1 MSATRHKRVFTV
13 PPAVPFLNT
22 IASKLLDGSLVESFR
37 HDPDDPLSLSKVT
50 IFVPTRRAARVLR
63 SEFVDLLGGRSAIL
77 PVIRPL
83 GETDDDSGYFDLAAP
98 EEMDLALP
106 IGGVARLLELAR
118 LILAWR
124 NQLPLAITAVHSTS
138 PLVAPASPADAIWL
152 ARALAELIDSI
163 ETEERDWNDLEKLDT
178 TEHPLWWQLT
188 AEFLKIASAFWP
200 ARLEEL
206 RRSSPARHQ
215 SAILRGEARR
225 IATARHQGPVIVAG
239 STGSV
244 PAAADLIAAIAS
256 LPNGVVVLPG
266 LDQTM
271 SDEDWQLLDDSRILD
286 KRSEPAARSHPQFG
300 LSKLLKRL
308 QIERGEVEILALPAD
323 DLTFRATA
331 MSKALTPAK
340 ATDEWSEWRGNA
352 DKTILASAFADVSL
366 IEAANER
373 EEATAIAIALRMAL
387 EQPGRHGES
396 QAALITPDR
405 ALARRVMAELARFG
419 ILADDTAGTPLSST
433 LPGTLLTLM
442 LEAILRPGDPV
453 PIVGLLKHPLA
464 RFGLSET
471 DMQAAAQALELL
483 ALRGGIGE
491 IDIGTLG
498 PLLER
503 RLQEQK
509 DDRHTPQWRL
519 SLPETAALQA
529 GELAE
534 RITAAVA
541 PLASAIL
548 GRLPSGRGKT
558 AKLSLADWAGRSG
571 RVLEDIAKD
580 ERGDLSALW
589 SGEAGERLAGMLS
602 EVIDTD
608 GQMEADGPQWID
620 IVAALT
626 TAEAV
631 KPKALSH
638 PRIFIFGTLEA
649 RLQTVDTLVLGG
661 LNEGS
666 WPGQS
671 VNNPFLSRSM
681 KVDLGLEPPE
691 RRIGQLAHDF
701 EMASGTRKLIYSRSM
716 RQGTAPTVAS
726 RWLQRLLALGGQEF
740 AKELRARGEVYRTWA
755 GMIDDAPS
763 QPVAKRPSPTPPAE
777 LQPIKYSFSEVGRL
791 RRDPYSIYAARVL
804 RLDPLKA
811 FNEDPGAAQR
821 GTLYHR
827 IIDQYTREGH
837 IPGTPV
843 AREAIM
849 RLTHAL
855 FDAEKLPPH
864 IDQVWR
870 PRFIKVAEAFLV
882 WETNRAPDINET
894 FTELSAGF
902 DMPEAGIRLTGI
914 ADRIDI
920 KGSGRADIID
930 YKTGLSPSVNQARSL
945 LDPQLALE
953 AAALLAGGFKNMPA
967 LTPEELTYVRLRPGD
982 RFATDTVN
990 NEYAKE
996 SARIQPKSA
1005 IDLANESREQLAGLV
1020 NLLRSG
1026 KAGFSSRLVPMM
1038 QSAYDGDYDHLARV
1052 AEWSTAQIEEGDG
1065 DE

>member
-1 MSATRHKRVFTV
+1 MTATRHKRVFTV

-22 IASKLLDGSLVESFR
+22 IASKLLDGSLVDGFQ
-37 HDPDDPLSLSKVT
+37 HDAVDPLSLSKVT

-77 PVIRPL
+77 PIIRPL

-124 NQLPLAITAVHSTS
+124 NKLPLAITAVHSTS

-163 ETEERDWNDLEKLDT
+163 ETEERDWNDLENLDT
-178 TEHPLWWQLT
+178 AEHPLWWQLT

-225 IATARHQGPVIVAG
+225 IGVRDHQGPVIVAG

-266 LDQTM
+266 LDQDM
-271 SDEDWQLLDDSRILD
+271 SDEDWTLLEDNPFRD

-300 LSKLLKRL
+300 LAKLLKRL
-308 QIERGEVEILALPAD
+308 QIDRGEVTILDTSPD
-323 DLTFRATA
+323 DLTFRSKTL
-331 MSKALTPAK
+331 SKALTPAK
-340 ATDEWSEWRGNA
+340 ATDDWSEWRSRA
-352 DKTILASAFADVSL
+352 DKEALSSAFADIAL

-373 EEATAIAIALRMAL
+373 EEATAIAIALRLAL
-387 EQPGRHGES
+387 EKPGRHGES

-433 LPGTLLTLM
+433 PQGTLLQLT
-442 LEAILRPGDPV
+442 LEAVLRPGDPV
-453 PIVGLLKHPLA
+453 PIVSLLKHPLA
-464 RFGLSET
+464 RFGLTEA
-471 DMQAAAQALELL
+471 DVRNAAQSLELI

-491 IDIGTLG
+491 IDIGMLG
-498 PLLER
+498 PLLDR
-503 RLQEQK
+503 RLEEQK

-519 SLPETAALQA
+519 SLQKSAADQA
-529 GELAE
+529 RRLAE
-534 RITAAVA
+534 QITIAVE
-541 PLASAIL
+541 PLASAVL

-558 AKLSLADWAGRSG
+558 AKLPLSEWARRSG
-571 RVLEDIAKD
+571 RVLEEIAKN
-580 ERGDLSALW
+580 EHGDLSALW
-589 SGEAGERLAGMLS
+589 TGEAGERLADMLS
-602 EVIDTD
+602 EVIETD

-638 PRIFIFGTLEA
+638 PRLFIFGTLEA
-649 RLQTVDTLVLGG
+649 RLQSVDTLVLGG

-671 VNNPFLSRSM
+671 VNNPFLSRTM

-701 EMASGTRKLIYSRSM
+701 QMANGTRNLIYSRSM

-726 RWLQRLLALGGQEF
+726 RWLQRLLALGGQDF
-740 AKELRARGEVYRTWA
+740 AAELRARGEVYRGWA
-755 GMIDDAPS
+755 GMIDDAPPQVVS
-763 QPVAKRPSPTPPAE
+763 RRPSPTPPAD
-777 LQPIKYSFSEVGRL
+777 LQPTKYSFSEVGRL
-791 RRDPYSIYAARVL
+791 RRDPYSIYAARIL
-804 RLDPLKA
+804 KLDPLKP

-827 IIDQYTREGH
+827 IIDAYTREGH
-837 IPGTPV
+837 VPGTPV
-843 AREAIM
+843 ARQAIM
-849 RLTHAL
+849 RLTTTL

-870 PRFIKVAEAFLV
+870 PRFIQVVEAFLI
-882 WETNRAPDINET
+882 WETARAPDIRST
-894 FTELSAGF
+894 LTEISAGF
-902 DMPEAGIRLTGI
+902 DIPEAGIRLTGV

-953 AAALLAGGFKNMPA
+953 AAALLAGGFKDMPA

-982 RFATDTVN
+982 RFKTDTVN
-990 NEYAKE
+990 NEYAKQTE
-996 SARIQPKSA
+996 RTQPKSA
-1005 IDLANESREQLAGLV
+1005 IDLASESREQLAGFV
-1020 NLLRSG
+1020 NLLRSC
-1026 KAGFSSRLVPMM
+1026 KAGFSSRLVPAM
-1038 QSAYDGDYDHLARV
+1038 QNTYDGDYDHLARV
-1052 AEWSTAQIEEGDG
+1052 AEWSTAEVEEGDG

>member
-1 MSATRHKRVFTV
+1 MNTTRHKRVFTV

-22 IASKLLDGSLVESFR
+22 IASKLLDGSLVEGFR
-37 HDPDDPLSLSKVT
+37 HDPADPLSLSKVT

-77 PVIRPL
+77 PIIRPL

-124 NQLPLAITAVHSTS
+124 NQLPQAITAIHSSS

-163 ETEERDWNDLEKLDT
+163 ETEERDWQDLAKLDT
-178 TEHPLWWQLT
+178 AEHPLWWQLT

-225 IATARHQGPVIVAG
+225 ISTSKHLGPVIVAG

-271 SDEDWQLLDDSRILD
+271 SDDDWRLLDDNGFLD

-308 QIERGEVEILALPAD
+308 EIDRSEVETLSLPSNALA
-323 DLTFRATA
+323 FRAAT

-340 ATDEWSEWRGNA
+340 ATDDWSTWRAGA
-352 DKTILASAFADVSL
+352 DKKALTEAFVDVSL
-366 IEAANER
+366 IEASNER

-419 ILADDTAGTPLSST
+419 IIADDTAGTPLSST
-433 LPGTLLTLM
+433 PQGTLLQLI

-453 PIVGLLKHPLA
+453 PIVSLLKHPLA
-464 RFGLSET
+464 RFGMPEEN
-471 DMQAAAQALELL
+471 MRAAAQALELI

-491 IDIGTLG
+491 LDISTLG
-498 PLLER
+498 QLLDR
-503 RLQEQK
+503 RLEEQK
-509 DDRHTPQWRL
+509 GDRHTSQWRL
-519 SLPETAALQA
+519 SLPQGAAQQA
-529 GELAE
+529 KELAK
-534 RITAAVA
+534 RITVAVE
-541 PLASAIL
+541 PLACSIL
-548 GRLPSGRGKT
+548 GKLPSGRGKT
-558 AKLSLADWAGRSG
+558 ARLLLADWAERSG
-571 RVLEDIAKD
+571 RVLENVAKD

-589 SGEAGERLAGMLS
+589 SGEAGERLANMLS

-608 GQMEADGPQWID
+608 GQIEADGPQWID
-620 IVAALT
+620 IMAALT

-649 RLQTVDTLVLGG
+649 RLQRVDTLVLGG

-671 VNNPFLSRSM
+671 VNNPFLSRTM

-701 EMASGTRKLIYSRSM
+701 EMASGTRNLIYSRSM

-726 RWLQRLLALGGQEF
+726 RWLQRLLALGGQDF
-740 AKELRARGEVYRTWA
+740 AKELRARGNLYRDWA
-755 GMIDDAPS
+755 GMIDEAPS
-763 QPVAKRPSPTPPAE
+763 QPVSKRPSPTPPAD
-777 LQPIKYSFSEVGRL
+777 LQPTKYSFSEVGRL

-804 RLDPLKA
+804 RLDPLKP

-837 IPGTPV
+837 VPGTP
-843 AREAIM
+843 AAHEAIM
-849 RLTHAL
+849 RLTNEL
-855 FDAEKLPPH
+855 FDAEKLPPY

-870 PRFIKVAEAFLV
+870 PRFVKVAEAFLN
-882 WETNRAPDINET
+882 WEKGRAPDIRET
-894 FTELSAGF
+894 FTELAAGF
-902 DMPEAGIRLTGI
+902 DIPEAGIRLTGI
-914 ADRIDI
+914 ADRIDL

-953 AAALLAGGFKNMPA
+953 AAALLVGGFRNMPP

-982 RFATDTVN
+982 RFSTDTVN

-996 SARIQPKSA
+996 TARTQPKSA
-1005 IDLANESREQLAGLV
+1005 VDLANESREQLAAFV

-1026 KAGFSSRLVPMM
+1026 KVGFSSRLVPMM

-1052 AEWSTAQIEEGDG
+1052 AEWSTAEIEEGDG